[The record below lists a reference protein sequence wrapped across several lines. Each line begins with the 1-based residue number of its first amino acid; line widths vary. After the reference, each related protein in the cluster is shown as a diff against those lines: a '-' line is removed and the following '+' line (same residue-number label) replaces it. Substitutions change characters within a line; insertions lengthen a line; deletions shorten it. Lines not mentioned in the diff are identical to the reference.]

1 MKLSVSLP
9 DEDIEFLDAYA
20 KAQGIPTRSAVM
32 QKAVRLL
39 RSAALGPSYEDAW
52 GEWSD
57 SGEAAAWETTLAD
70 GLG

>member
-9 DEDIEFLDAYA
+9 DEDIEFLDEYA

-39 RSAALGPSYEDAW
+39 RSSALGPSYEDAW
-52 GEWSD
+52 REWSE
-57 SGEAAAWETTLAD
+57 SGEDAVWEAALDD
-70 GLG
+70 GIG

>member
-9 DEDIEFLDAYA
+9 DEDIEFLDEYA

-39 RSAALGPSYEDAW
+39 RSSALGPSYEDAW
-52 GEWSD
+52 REWSE
-57 SGEAAAWETTLAD
+57 SGDETVWETALDD
-70 GLG
+70 GIG

>member
-9 DEDIEFLDAYA
+9 DEDIEFLDEYA

-39 RSAALGPSYEDAW
+39 RSSALGPSYEDAW
-52 GEWSD
+52 REWSE
-57 SGEAAAWETTLAD
+57 SEATVWETALDD
-70 GLG
+70 GIG